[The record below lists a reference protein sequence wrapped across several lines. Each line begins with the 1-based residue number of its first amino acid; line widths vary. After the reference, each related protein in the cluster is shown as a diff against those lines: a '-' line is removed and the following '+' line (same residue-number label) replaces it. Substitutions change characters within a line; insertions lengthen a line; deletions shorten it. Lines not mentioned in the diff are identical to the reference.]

1 MADLHPTE
9 HRGYRELHLS
19 LKSLQQHWGR
29 LAGCIEQGDCVDVLR
44 FGAHRAG
51 TLMRELR
58 PVTESLNIYGGPQ
71 ALAAGRL
78 AAAIQNFVRDP
89 FLEINQAVRF
99 AILDAEHIANLLA
112 YLAAA
117 AEGRGDSDRAAF
129 LIKWSGR
136 FGDLREKLR
145 ESALA
150 MIEDPEFCIRP
161 VYRTLP
167 GRVAQ
172 RFAVM
177 LGNFGETA
185 DHHWKRRRA

>member
-1 MADLHPTE
+1 MPDLHPTE

-19 LKSLQQHWGR
+19 LKSLQQHWTR
-29 LAGCIEQGDCVDVLR
+29 LAGCIGEGDCVDVLR

-58 PVTESLNIYGGPQ
+58 TVTESLSVYGGPQ

-78 AAAIQNFVRDP
+78 AAAFQNFVRDP
-89 FLEINQAVRF
+89 FLEINQAVRL

-117 AEGRGDSDRAAF
+117 ADRRDDNERGAF
-129 LIKWSGR
+129 FTRWAGR
-136 FGDLREKLR
+136 FRDLQEKLR
-145 ESALA
+145 ESALS
-150 MIEDPEFCIRP
+150 MIENPEFCIRP

-172 RFAVM
+172 QIVVL
-177 LGNFGETA
+177 LGNVGETA
-185 DHHWKRRRA
+185 DHHLSRRRA